1 MKRYLPLV
9 ARILLGLLFLIMGLN
24 GFFYFIPTPKTPMPA
39 EAIAFAMALE
49 KTGYMNQLV
58 SGTQVI
64 VGVLLLLNIF
74 VPLALALI
82 APVIVNI
89 IAYHVFLDFNMIAP
103 GAVVAILEIYLA
115 WAYRKAFL
123 PMLIMRAIPNAAD

>member
-1 MKRYLPLV
+1 MTRYLPAV
-9 ARILLGLLFLIMGLN
+9 ARILMGLIFLIMGLN
-24 GFFYFIPTPKTPMPA
+24 GFFYFIPAPKTPMPA
-39 EAIAFAMALE
+39 EAIAFAVALD

-58 SGTQVI
+58 SATEVI
-64 VGVLLLLNIF
+64 VAVLLLCNIF
-74 VPLALALI
+74 VPLALAII

-115 WAYRKAFL
+115 WTYRKKFL
-123 PMLIMRAIPNAAD
+123 PMLAMRE

>member
-1 MKRYLPLV
+1 MTRYLPAV
-9 ARILLGLLFLIMGLN
+9 ARILMGLIFLIMGLN
-24 GFFYFIPTPKTPMPA
+24 GFFYFIPAPKTPMPA
-39 EAIAFAMALE
+39 EAIAFAVALD

-58 SGTQVI
+58 SATEVI
-64 VGVLLLLNIF
+64 VAVLLLCNIF
-74 VPLALALI
+74 VPLALAII

-115 WAYRKAFL
+115 WVYRKKFL
-123 PMLIMRAIPNAAD
+123 PMLAMRE

>member
-1 MKRYLPLV
+1 MTRYLPAV
-9 ARILLGLLFLIMGLN
+9 ARILMGLIFLIMGLN
-24 GFFYFIPTPKTPMPA
+24 GFFYFIPAPKTPMPA
-39 EAIAFAMALE
+39 EAIAFAVALD

-58 SGTQVI
+58 SATEVI
-64 VGVLLLLNIF
+64 VAVLLLYNIF
-74 VPLALALI
+74 VPLALAII

-115 WAYRKAFL
+115 WTYRKKFL
-123 PMLIMRAIPNAAD
+123 PMLAMRE